1 MGNKDEDVLH
11 KLLLDDI
18 DAEMLMKT
26 ILSMKQGHEMGCE
39 AWSSRI
45 RP

>member
-1 MGNKDEDVLH
+1 MGNKDEDVMH

-26 ILSMKQGHEMGCE
+26 ILSMRQGHDMGYE
-39 AWSSRI
+39 ALSSRI